1 MENKKIIYNMFNSKN
16 EEEEVVF
23 EVRPLA
29 SRWRFTERV
38 SEAAKIANGDE
49 FKLSVEIAKR
59 LFPEMI
65 VKPEFPRNKVV
76 EGKTWS
82 IDEQIREF
90 FENDP
95 QTLTRLVSE
104 LMGLMKPPRK
114 TIEE

>member
-1 MENKKIIYNMFNSKN
+1 
-16 EEEEVVF
+16 
-23 EVRPLA
+23 
-29 SRWRFTERV
+29 
-38 SEAAKIANGDE
+38 
-49 FKLSVEIAKR
+49 
-59 LFPEMI
+59 MI
-65 VKPEFPRNKVV
+65 VKPEFPRNKDV

-82 IDEQIREF
+82 IDDQIREF